1 VKRRDEFLVGLITAA
16 GVALA
21 IIGGVWLSRGGLAQ
35 GYPLY
40 AKFPW
45 GAGLKRGQPV
55 LLVGVNAGYVDKVEL
70 LQTGLLVTTLRIDDD
85 YRVPRGTVASVIASG
100 IFGDKAVALTPTRP
114 NPESYQPGDTIPV
127 GRPEPGIAELTR
139 TADSVALAVQTVTQA
154 LERELVA
161 TGGLTD
167 LRRAVAG
174 TNMLIAQL
182 SAVVELQSR
191 QLSLSLANLRR
202 STAALD
208 SAALDSTVRNFRA
221 ASANA
226 VALTDE
232 LRRTSSQLT
241 ITLAKLDRGEGTAAR
256 LINDPALYNDL
267 RRLVTRLDTLTADF
281 KQNPRR
287 YINLTVF

>member
-1 VKRRDEFLVGLITAA
+1 LKRRDEFLVGLITAA

-21 IIGGVWLSRGGLAQ
+21 IIGGVWLSRGGLQQ

-70 LQTGLLVTTLRIDDD
+70 LQTGLLVTTLRIDDE
-85 YRVPRGTVASVIASG
+85 YRVPKGTTASVIAAG
-100 IFGDKAVALTPTRP
+100 IFGDKAVALTPSRP
-114 NPESYQPGDTIPV
+114 NPESHQAGDTIPV

-139 TADSVALAVQTVTQA
+139 TADSVALSVQTVTQA

-167 LRRAVAG
+167 LRRAVAS
-174 TNMLIAQL
+174 TNLLIAQL
-182 SAVVELQSR
+182 STVVDLQSR
-191 QLSLSLANLRR
+191 QLSLALANFRR

-232 LRRTSSQLT
+232 LRRTSSQLNT
-241 ITLAKLDRGEGTAAR
+241 TLAKLDRGDGTAAR

-267 RRLVTRLDTLTADF
+267 RTLVTRLDTLTADF
-281 KQNPRR
+281 KRNPRR

>member
-1 VKRRDEFLVGLITAA
+1 MRRRDEFLVGLITAA

-55 LLVGVNAGYVDKVEL
+55 LLVGVDAGYVDKVEL
-70 LQTGLLVTTLRIDDD
+70 LQTGVLVTTLRIDDD

-100 IFGDKAVALTPTRP
+100 IFGDKAVALTPARP

-139 TADSVALAVQTVTQA
+139 TADTVALALQTVTQA

-161 TGGLTD
+161 TGGVTD
-167 LRRAVAG
+167 LRRAVAS
-174 TNMLIAQL
+174 TNLLIAQL
-182 SAVVELQSR
+182 SAVVDLQSR
-191 QLSLSLANLRR
+191 QLSLALANFRR

-226 VALTDE
+226 VALTTE
-232 LRRTSSQLT
+232 LRSTNAQLST
-241 ITLAKLDRGEGTAAR
+241 TLAKLDRGGGTAAR
-256 LINDPALYNDL
+256 LLNDPALYNDL
-267 RRLVTRLDTLTADF
+267 RTLVTRLDTLTADF
-281 KQNPRR
+281 KRDPRR
-287 YINLTVF
+287 YINLTIF

>member
-1 VKRRDEFLVGLITAA
+1 MKRRDEFLVGLITAA

-21 IIGGVWLSRGGLAQ
+21 IIGGVWLSRGGLEK

-55 LLVGVNAGYVDKVEL
+55 LLVGVNAGYVDRVEL
-70 LQTGLLVTTLRIDDD
+70 LQTGLLITTLRIDDD
-85 YRVPRGTVASVIASG
+85 YRVPKGTVASVIASG

-139 TADSVALAVQTVTQA
+139 TADTVALSLQTVTQA

-174 TNMLIAQL
+174 TNLLIAQL

-208 SAALDSTVRNFRA
+208 SATLDSTVRNFRA

-232 LRRTSSQLT
+232 LRRTSNQLST
-241 ITLAKLDRGEGTAAR
+241 TLAKLDRGEGTAAR

-267 RRLVTRLDTLTADF
+267 RMLVTRLDTLTADF
-281 KQNPRR
+281 KRNPRR